1 MSKKVLIVDDDR
13 IVLSSCRR
21 ALESVGFLVQTAQ
34 NFEEFQKEIGSEFD
48 LFLIDLKMPV
58 RDGISLIE
66 ELRRM
71 RPESIIIAMSGY
83 VTEET
88 IRESLEAGANSFLG
102 KPFTPDELLQSIKK
116 ALKEEKA

>member
-13 IVLSSCRR
+13 IVLSSCKR
-21 ALESVGFLVQTAQ
+21 ALESAGFLVQTAQ
-34 NFEEFQKEIGSEFD
+34 NFEEFQKQIASEFD
-48 LFLIDLKMPV
+48 IFLIDLKMPV
-58 RDGISLIE
+58 RDGISLIQE
-66 ELRRM
+66 IRRM
-71 RPESIIIAMSGY
+71 RPDSTIVAMSGY

-88 IRESLEAGANSFLG
+88 IEESFEAGASSFLG